1 MNTKLLQ
8 KCIDKLSEENP
19 NIPYV
24 LGILETL
31 KEIGEQTIGNDP
43 AYRNKVIPEIVKSA
57 AAPIE
62 EMTPEE
68 KDYYAKMAGGTI
80 APIHEGD

>member
-8 KCIDKLSEENP
+8 KCIDKLSEEKP

-31 KEIGEQTIGNDP
+31 KEIADEPVNPGNHFLKTSTSIVP
-43 AYRNKVIPEIVKSA
+43 AVIPNPV
-57 AAPIE
+57 E

-68 KDYYAKMAGGTI
+68 KEYYAKMAGGTI
-80 APIHEGD
+80 APMHE